1 MKNFLTISTIA
12 LATIASLGITP
23 FVSHSLLIDTHPLMA
38 AFQLVI
44 ILMLMTLLVTHPPRP
59 KIFRIVTAIGGLALF
74 LIAQVAVL
82 HYQINVLEWLV
93 YTETACILWIEALE
107 VKSTYVAAQLRSSRH
122 LAPNLQS

>member
-1 MKNFLTISTIA
+1 
-12 LATIASLGITP
+12 
-23 FVSHSLLIDTHPLMA
+23 MA